1 VNCEF
6 NVICPLICTV
16 DILEKLKLNGT
27 VREVFIDFDEAYNS
41 GKFVHILFQFD
52 KLLKFVKLIKTC

>member
-6 NVICPLICTV
+6 NAIRPLICTA

-27 VREVFIDFDEAYNS
+27 VNEEFIDFEEAYNS
-41 GKFVHILFQFD
+41 GKFVPIVFQFD